1 MDNSVDGLGFWT
13 RRRRTLV
20 ARRAGGPRR
29 RRVFR
34 ERDRRG
40 RRGATGLRV
49 VVRAGLRAVG
59 VQRCDAATAGRR
71 REVLVPEASRAG
83 PTLAGVLRVHYALYE
98 YPGDDLH
105 EAARAPKT
113 PRRPRSFGV
122 LGRRHADRGRAAPW
136 GRLGRR
142 ACGGG
147 FVVLGRID
155 GVVSRAREGAPKF
168 QCD

>member
-1 MDNSVDGLGFWT
+1 MVVGYVMDNSVDGLGFWT

-83 PTLAGVLRVHYALYE
+83 RTLAGVLRVHYAL
-98 YPGDDLH
+98 
-105 EAARAPKT
+105 
-113 PRRPRSFGV
+113 
-122 LGRRHADRGRAAPW
+122 
-136 GRLGRR
+136 
-142 ACGGG
+142 C
-147 FVVLGRID
+147 
-155 GVVSRAREGAPKF
+155 
-168 QCD
+168 

>member
-1 MDNSVDGLGFWT
+1 M
-13 RRRRTLV
+13 
-20 ARRAGGPRR
+20 
-29 RRVFR
+29 
-34 ERDRRG
+34 
-40 RRGATGLRV
+40 
-49 VVRAGLRAVG
+49 
-59 VQRCDAATAGRR
+59 RR
-71 REVLVPEASRAG
+71 RE
-83 PTLAGVLRVHYALYE
+83 
-98 YPGDDLH
+98 
-105 EAARAPKT
+105 
-113 PRRPRSFGV
+113 PRSFGV